1 MEEDKDFD
9 TPKNFKSWLFSSLIM
24 LITLICSYIIF
35 DAIIGDFSFGEFT
48 SRCILIFGMLFAIS
62 HAVFPNLF
70 PPKKHIK
77 TFFRFILYWQ
87 IFFAL
92 NMFMYVIA
100 WRHI

>member
-9 TPKNFKSWLFSSLIM
+9 TPKNFKSWLFFQLIM

-48 SRCILIFGMLFAIS
+48 SKCIWIFGVLFFIC
-62 HAVFPNLF
+62 HIVFPKLF
-70 PPKKHIK
+70 PPKKYIK
-77 TFFRFILYWQ
+77 TKLRFILYWN
-87 IFFAL
+87 FFMVL
-92 NMFMYVIA
+92 NLFMYLTA